1 MNKFFVATAFVMALT
16 GSALAHNKTPAV
28 TSSAPLVP
36 GAVVTPQGVKVQAPP
51 GSDVQVDVDGADVD
65 ISIVGPNRGLFGGKR
80 GLLGLGV
87 LGL

>member
-1 MNKFFVATAFVMALT
+1 MNKFFIATAFVMTLT
-16 GSALAHNKTPAV
+16 GSALAHSKAVAPIPA
-28 TSSAPLVP
+28 TPLVP

-51 GSDVQVDVDGADVD
+51 GSDVQVDVNGADVD
-65 ISIVGPNRGLFGGKR
+65 ISIVGPDRGLFGGKR

>member
-1 MNKFFVATAFVMALT
+1 MNKFFLVTTIVMTLT
-16 GSALAHNKTPAV
+16 GSAFAHNKTPVVA
-28 TSSAPLVP
+28 APLVP

>member
-1 MNKFFVATAFVMALT
+1 MNKFFLVTTIVMTLT
-16 GSALAHNKTPAV
+16 GSAFAHNKTPVVPA
-28 TSSAPLVP
+28 APLVP